1 MGTSRALETRLL
13 LLPTP
18 PRIHLQLLMWAD
30 LLAKSEPQPSRKA
43 PRRFS
48 TWQQPASYHS
58 MSRQPGRLTSI
69 CCHCVDMIDFEIFYW
84 FEKSG
89 KLLLPWTLLVIIRK
103 FFSHLKT
110 SKCWKASK
118 NTNSSPTTN
127 CSTALMVFTWTDNGC
142 CVVSSLKSHLGI
154 FFHLFC
160 YSWILQE
167 EEEDG
172 QPCDSRSKWLVIRNL
187 FSTITKNKIFQSIFI
202 CYINCTGIGWRVL
215 YSKWFSNMN

>member
-1 MGTSRALETRLL
+1 MSTSRALETRLL
-13 LLPTP
+13 LLPIP

-30 LLAKSEPQPSRKA
+30 LLAKIEPQPSRKTS
-43 PRRFS
+43 RGFS

-58 MSRQPGRLTSI
+58 MSRQPGLLTSI

-84 FEKSG
+84 FEKSR
-89 KLLLPWTLLVIIRK
+89 KLLLPWTLLVIMEI
-103 FFSHLKT
+103 FFPLENLQMLKGVKKHKHHQPPMAAPGQTTAAVWSPLWSHI
-110 SKCWKASK
+110 
-118 NTNSSPTTN
+118 
-127 CSTALMVFTWTDNGC
+127 F
-142 CVVSSLKSHLGI
+142 GI
-154 FFHLFC
+154 FFYLFC

-167 EEEDG
+167 EEEDW

>member
-18 PRIHLQLLMWAD
+18 PRILQLLMWAD

-43 PRRFS
+43 PRGFS
-48 TWQQPASYHS
+48 TWQQQASYHS
-58 MSRQPGRLTSI
+58 MSRQPGLLTRI

-89 KLLLPWTLLVIIRK
+89 KLHAMNFAGNHQEFFLPLENLQMLKGVKKTQTARRPPTAAPRWW
-103 FFSHLKT
+103 FSPGQT
-110 SKCWKASK
+110 TAAVW
-118 NTNSSPTTN
+118 SP
-127 CSTALMVFTWTDNGC
+127 LW
-142 CVVSSLKSHLGI
+142 SHIFGI

-167 EEEDG
+167 EEEDW